1 MTPGYENS
9 LAMSTSGMPNQYQEA
24 ESIRHQFENQR
35 QHQIGHFQPHI
46 HVNVTH
52 TQQPTSNQQT
62 LVNSGQQQQQ
72 QQQQQIDENMYYINH
87 QQQQQPLNNRTSI
100 FLPTQ
105 SAYQPQPNESQSNLS
120 NLSAMINS
128 VETKSGVIESSETK
142 PNRNEENNEKQELK
156 SSGEVVEYNDET
168 VDEKDQ
174 IVETESYRDMSLLAA
189 KNETEDKEL
198 ESKNIIDKDE
208 ANISQTSPKDS
219 AKNEQQEQPTEKT
232 NISYSNPENDSSS
245 SSQDDNLEN
254 KVEGLTILKKSKLN
268 EAVLSDV
275 NSNRKESMLKV
286 EQKVQENVS
295 GGNDLVKS

>member
-24 ESIRHQFENQR
+24 ESIRHHFENQR
-35 QHQIGHFQPHI
+35 QHPIGHFQPHI
-46 HVNVTH
+46 HVNVNH
-52 TQQPTSNQQT
+52 TQQQPTTNQQT
-62 LVNSGQQQQQ
+62 LVNSG

-87 QQQQQPLNNRTSI
+87 QQQQQQQQPLNNRTSI
-100 FLPTQ
+100 FLSTQ
-105 SAYQPQPNESQSNLS
+105 SPYQQQQNEPQSNLS
-120 NLSAMINS
+120 TMINS
-128 VETKSGVIESSETK
+128 VETKSVIESSETK
-142 PNRNEENNEKQELK
+142 PNRNDENNEKQHQELK

-168 VDEKDQ
+168 VEEKDQ

-189 KNETEDKEL
+189 KTETEDKEL
-198 ESKNIIDKDE
+198 QSKNMIDKDE

-219 AKNEQQEQPTEKT
+219 AKNEQQEQPEKT

>member
-24 ESIRHQFENQR
+24 EVRHHFENQR
-35 QHQIGHFQPHI
+35 QHPIGHFQPHI
-46 HVNVTH
+46 HVNH
-52 TQQPTSNQQT
+52 QQQQTSNQQQT
-62 LVNSGQQQQQ
+62 LVNSGQ

-87 QQQQQPLNNRTSI
+87 QQQQQQQQPLNNRTSI

-105 SAYQPQPNESQSNLS
+105 SAYQQQQNEPQANLS
-120 NLSAMINS
+120 NISAMINS

-142 PNRNEENNEKQELK
+142 PNRDENNEKQQDMK
-156 SSGEVVEYNDET
+156 SGEVVEYDEQT

-189 KNETEDKEL
+189 KTETEDKEL
-198 ESKNIIDKDE
+198 QSKSIIDKDE

-219 AKNEQQEQPTEKT
+219 AKNEQQEQPEKT
-232 NISYSNPENDSSS
+232 NINYSNPENDSSS

-275 NSNRKESMLKV
+275 NSNRKESLLKV